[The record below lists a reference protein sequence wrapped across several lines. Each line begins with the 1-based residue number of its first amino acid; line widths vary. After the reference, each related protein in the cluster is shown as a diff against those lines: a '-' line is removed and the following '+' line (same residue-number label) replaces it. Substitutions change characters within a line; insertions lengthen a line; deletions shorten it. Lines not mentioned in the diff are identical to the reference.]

1 MSYLLQKA
9 VDRRYEVVPGV
20 AGFEVAHLV
29 DAGSGSVHIQ
39 YDLCRLAPGAETPP
53 LRHIF
58 EESWFVL
65 EGSGA
70 SYSGAAGYS
79 AEAGSFGYTPIGVP
93 EQKVAGPDG
102 LTWIRMRA
110 PQPRVDDPRRGDRD
124 PVGWTRATSLR
135 AADEGDVVAP
145 GAGQFRESDMGAPGP
160 LVQQGVGYHGPNIK
174 NVYVRMLLEPTRGV
188 DQHTM
193 FIVEAGPSGSHDPD
207 ARFAT
212 EHYHAFEEIYFLL
225 KGSWRGLIDGDPVE
239 MTAGDLAW
247 TGVNATHGFVVVGD
261 EPCRWLEVQAPQP
274 PRKDAFFFPRDWG

>member
-1 MSYLLQKA
+1 MAYFLQKA
-9 VDRRYEVVPGV
+9 VDHRFEAV
-20 AGFEVAHLV
+20 AGVEGLEVATLI
-29 DAGSGSVHIQ
+29 DADSGSVHIQ
-39 YDLCRLAPGAETPP
+39 YQICRLAPGAQSPP

-70 SYSGAAGYS
+70 SYTGASGYS
-79 AEAGSFGYTPIGVP
+79 VEPGSFGFTSIGVP
-93 EQKVAGPDG
+93 EQKIAGPEG
-102 LTWIRMRA
+102 MTWIRMRA
-110 PQPRVDDPRRGDRD
+110 PQPRVEDVRRGDRD
-124 PVGWTRATSLR
+124 ALDWTRATVLR
-135 AADEGDVVAP
+135 VPDEADILAP

-193 FIVEAGPSGSHDPD
+193 FIVEAGPSGSQDPD
-207 ARFAT
+207 TRFAT

-225 KGSWRGLIDGDPVE
+225 KGSWRGLIDGEPIE
-239 MTAGDLAW
+239 MSAGDLAW

-261 EPCRWLEVQAPQP
+261 QPCRWLEVQAPQP
-274 PRKDAFFFPRDWG
+274 PRKDAFFFPKDWE